1 MYCFKNGNDC
11 PYRNTCKD
19 KTSNGD
25 CYKLCA
31 KFNEIDTLF
40 YNANIPRA
48 YLQPMVLYPN
58 KIDLKTYEVLAEVK
72 SNIIECVNQ
81 TLNITI
87 CSSKRGN
94 GKTSWAIKILQN
106 YLHNVWYEPGGRTRG
121 LYVDVP
127 EYISQLKAEFDS
139 KEKDAK
145 MFAKDIDRADLVIFD
160 NIDIQRLSEWEK
172 SLLGQH
178 IRKRVSNGL
187 SNIYIIRTIGG
198 NELKYII
205 GEDLYYY
212 VMSQSTVLPLYGEG
226 GKLK

>member
-1 MYCFKNGNDC
+1 MHCFKNGNDC
-11 PYRNTCKD
+11 PYRNTCKN

-25 CYKLCA
+25 CYKLCS
-31 KFNEIDTLF
+31 KLNEIDTLF

-48 YLQPMVLYPN
+48 FLQPIALYPDV
-58 KIDLKTYEVLAEVK
+58 IDLKVYDSLAEIKKNIVNAVNDGFNISIHS
-72 SNIIECVNQ
+72 SN
-81 TLNITI
+81 
-87 CSSKRGN
+87 RGN

-139 KEKDAK
+139 KERDAR
-145 MFAKDIDRADLVIFD
+145 MFAKDIDKADLVIFD
-160 NIDIQRLSEWEK
+160 NIDIQRLSEWER

-187 SNIYIIRTIGG
+187 SNIYITRTTGTI
-198 NELKYII
+198 LKNLV
-205 GEDLYYY
+205 GDDLYYY
-212 VMSQSTVLPLYGEG
+212 ILERSTILPLYGKG
-226 GKLK
+226 GKME